1 MNSGRPKS
9 SSRGSRSAAMAKI
22 ITRVVSRSLRIKV
35 PVLESTIYFS
45 TAFSEPAKKNA
56 MRMNKAPSTRTIS
69 HGSVVWKV
77 LFSSGRSAVSAG
89 LNLTS
94 RLTIADP
101 VTMSIQISGSAL
113 LTVPAIRSASTFT
126 ARVQLSL
133 YLIGIINSRI
143 PLRDGIINFQIDVR
157 LSLFVLFI
165 IYGYPVVSLCY
176 VSMIWN
182 SEEISDRLSQKSMN
196 ETCLF

>member
-1 MNSGRPKS
+1 
-9 SSRGSRSAAMAKI
+9 
-22 ITRVVSRSLRIKV
+22 
-35 PVLESTIYFS
+35 
-45 TAFSEPAKKNA
+45 
-56 MRMNKAPSTRTIS
+56 
-69 HGSVVWKV
+69 
-77 LFSSGRSAVSAG
+77 
-89 LNLTS
+89 
-94 RLTIADP
+94 
-101 VTMSIQISGSAL
+101 MSIQISGSAL

-176 VSMIWN
+176 VSMILN

>member
-1 MNSGRPKS
+1 
-9 SSRGSRSAAMAKI
+9 
-22 ITRVVSRSLRIKV
+22 
-35 PVLESTIYFS
+35 
-45 TAFSEPAKKNA
+45 
-56 MRMNKAPSTRTIS
+56 
-69 HGSVVWKV
+69 
-77 LFSSGRSAVSAG
+77 
-89 LNLTS
+89 
-94 RLTIADP
+94 
-101 VTMSIQISGSAL
+101 MSIQISGSAL